1 MKNNLLGLSCVAVLA
16 LSSCSKD
23 KTTPVQTT
31 TVSEQEVITQFVN
44 VVGNPNYIEIQAK
57 ATALDA
63 AINVFLTTPT
73 DANLAL
79 ARTAWKATRQPWEQ
93 AEGFLFGPVED
104 EDYDPTMDSW
114 PLNRTDVD
122 KILTSSTTLT
132 FSYVDGL
139 DGFSKGFHGIEYV
152 IFGPGGRK
160 AADITA
166 RQKNYLKYA
175 SQSLLATTT
184 ALRDSWSATGANYA
198 AQITTAGNGSSAFA
212 KRKDLFLAIVG
223 SMAGI
228 CEEVG
233 TGKMEEP
240 YAAKDS
246 TLDESSYSHNTTVDF
261 TNNVKGILNV
271 YTATYNGN
279 AGTASLS
286 ALVASKNVALDTK
299 IKTQVQTVL
308 SNMALIT
315 PTFEDAIYHNRDKIK
330 NTQDALAAL
339 QATLEGD
346 LTTFVN
352 TNIKD

>member
-1 MKNNLLGLSCVAVLA
+1 MKNTLLGLSCVAVLA
-16 LSSCSKD
+16 LSSCGKD
-23 KTTPVQTT
+23 KNPVQATS
-31 TVSEQEVITQFVN
+31 VDEQEVITQFVN
-44 VVGNPNYIEIQAK
+44 VVGNPNYVEIQAK

-63 AINVFLTTPT
+63 AITAYLATPT
-73 DANLAL
+73 DDTKLAA
-79 ARTAWKATRQPWEQ
+79 ARAAWKAARQPWEQ

-122 KILTSSTTLT
+122 KILTSGTTLT

-139 DGFSKGFHGIEYV
+139 DGFSKGFHGIEYI

-160 AADITA
+160 AADINA
-166 RQKNYLKYA
+166 RQRDYLKYA

-184 ALRDSWSATGANYA
+184 ALRGSWSASGGNYA
-198 AQITTAGNGSSAFA
+198 AQITTAGKGSTAF
-212 KRKDLFLAIVG
+212 KTRKDLFLAIAKG
-223 SMAGI
+223 MADI

-246 TLDESSYSHNTTVDF
+246 TLDESSYSHNTTTDF

-271 YTATYNGN
+271 YAATYNG
-279 AGTASLS
+279 ASGTASLS
-286 ALVASKNVALDTK
+286 ALVASKNVALDAK

-330 NTQDALAAL
+330 NTQDALATL

-346 LTTFVN
+346 LKTFIQ

>member
-1 MKNNLLGLSCVAVLA
+1 MKNTLLGLSCVAILA
-16 LSSCSKD
+16 LSSCGKD
-23 KTTPVQTT
+23 KTPVQTV
-31 TVSEQEVITQFVN
+31 TVDEQAIITQFVN
-44 VVGNPNYIEIQAK
+44 VVGNPNYIDIQAK
-57 ATALDA
+57 ATVLDA
-63 AINVFLTTPT
+63 AITTFLATPT
-73 DANLAL
+73 DANLVL
-79 ARTAWKATRQPWEQ
+79 ARTAWKNTRQPWEQ

-122 KILTSSTTLT
+122 ALITSLDPITLTS
-132 FSYVDGL
+132 VNNL
-139 DGFSKGFHGIEYV
+139 DGFSKGFHGIEYI

-166 RQKNYLKYA
+166 RQKDYLKYT

-184 ALRDSWSATGANYA
+184 ALRDSWSASGANYA
-198 AQITTAGNGSSAFA
+198 AQITTAGNGSVAF
-212 KRKDLFLAIVG
+212 KTRKDLFLAMEKG
-223 SMAGI
+223 MADI

-246 TLDESSYSHNTTVDF
+246 TLDESSYSHNTTTDF

-271 YTATYNGN
+271 YTATYNSN
-279 AGTASLS
+279 VGTASLS
-286 ALVASKNVALDTK
+286 ALVASKNVSLDAK
-299 IKTQVQTVL
+299 IRTQVQTVL

-330 NTQDALAAL
+330 NTQDALATL

-346 LTTFVN
+346 LKTFIQ